1 MISDCRFRG
10 RGSVDC
16 RSCRRGNPFLRS
28 FFLCSGL
35 LFVFLLLSPSNSFA
49 ERHSVVTA
57 SISVS
62 EEFTDNL
69 FLSRDGRESD
79 WITTVTPA
87 LDYSLLGQ
95 HDEITVSYAPGF
107 AWYYKNPDQ
116 NNVRQSVSI
125 TGYTELGSHTELN
138 VTDTFI
144 QTEDPSSRDESED
157 QTVYTSR
164 EPYYVNTATA
174 EILHQFGPADTVSL
188 GYTDMF
194 RHSTDPDE
202 EDSKGHATTLGL
214 DYWFLPYLGT
224 ETDLTYTRGEFSGGE
239 LGGGSDDFDLWM
251 GTLRLIREFSSQ
263 FDAFIQ
269 YAHTDMNYRGRTA
282 DYQVY
287 DASAGMEY
295 GMEEDML
302 AAFSVG
308 YVVWAQADRDEEGRG
323 YVTIDFSRTFRRTSF
338 SLGAASGYQE
348 TYFGAENLGFDWYSE
363 VSGSVSRSI
372 SRRLSGTISG
382 DYRRDAYAETEDD
395 RTEYT
400 WTGTADLTCEI
411 FTWML
416 TSLTYFHRNRDSST
430 DENDFTENSVMFT
443 ISLTTDPYRFGN

>member
-1 MISDCRFRG
+1 M
-10 RGSVDC
+10 
-16 RSCRRGNPFLRS
+16 RS
-28 FFLCSGL
+28 FVLCSGL

-49 ERHSVVTA
+49 ERYSVVTA

-239 LGGGSDDFDLWM
+239 LGGG
-251 GTLRLIREFSSQ
+251 
-263 FDAFIQ
+263 
-269 YAHTDMNYRGRTA
+269 
-282 DYQVY
+282 
-287 DASAGMEY
+287 
-295 GMEEDML
+295 
-302 AAFSVG
+302 
-308 YVVWAQADRDEEGRG
+308 
-323 YVTIDFSRTFRRTSF
+323 
-338 SLGAASGYQE
+338 
-348 TYFGAENLGFDWYSE
+348 
-363 VSGSVSRSI
+363 
-372 SRRLSGTISG
+372 
-382 DYRRDAYAETEDD
+382 
-395 RTEYT
+395 
-400 WTGTADLTCEI
+400 
-411 FTWML
+411 
-416 TSLTYFHRNRDSST
+416 
-430 DENDFTENSVMFT
+430 
-443 ISLTTDPYRFGN
+443 

>member
-1 MISDCRFRG
+1 MISDCRFRS
-10 RGSVDC
+10 RGSVDG

-28 FFLCSGL
+28 FVLCSGL

-49 ERHSVVTA
+49 ERYSVVTA

-87 LDYSLLGQ
+87 LYYSLLGQ
-95 HDEITVSYAPGF
+95 HDEITVTYAPGF

-116 NNVRQSVSI
+116 NNVRQSASI
-125 TGYTELGSHTELN
+125 SGYTELGSHTELN

-144 QTEDPSSRDESED
+144 RTEEPLGRDGSED
-157 QTVYTSR
+157 QTIDTSR
-164 EPYYVNTATA
+164 EPYSLNTATA
-174 EILHQFGPADTVSL
+174 EILHQFGPADTVNL
-188 GYTDMF
+188 GYTDTF
-194 RHSTDPDE
+194 RYSTDPDE
-202 EDSKGHATTLGL
+202 EDSKSHAATLGL
-214 DYWFLPYLGT
+214 DYWFLPHIGT
-224 ETDLTYTRGEFSGGE
+224 ETDLTYTRGEF
-239 LGGGSDDFDLWM
+239 GGGSSDDFDLWT

-269 YAHTDMNYRGRTA
+269 YAHTDMNYRGRTV
-282 DYQVY
+282 DYEVY
-287 DASAGMEY
+287 DASVGMEY

-323 YVTIDFSRTFRRTSF
+323 YATGDFSRTFRRTSV

-395 RTEYT
+395 RTDYT

-443 ISLTTDPYRFGN
+443 ISLTTDPYRFGD

>member
-1 MISDCRFRG
+1 MISDCRFRS
-10 RGSVDC
+10 RGSVDG

-28 FFLCSGL
+28 FVLCSGL

-49 ERHSVVTA
+49 ERYSVVTA

-87 LDYSLLGQ
+87 LYYSLLGQ
-95 HDEITVSYAPGF
+95 HDEITVTYAPGF

-116 NNVRQSVSI
+116 NNVRQSASI
-125 TGYTELGSHTELN
+125 SGYTELGSHTELN
-138 VTDTFI
+138 VTDTFT

-157 QTVYTSR
+157 QTVATSR
-164 EPYYVNTATA
+164 EPYYANTATA

-188 GYTDMF
+188 GYTDTF
-194 RHSTDPDE
+194 RYSTDPDE
-202 EDSKGHATTLGL
+202 EDSKSHVTTIGL
-214 DYWFLPYLGT
+214 EYWFLPHLGT
-224 ETDLTYTRGEFSGGE
+224 ETDLTYTRGEF
-239 LGGGSDDFDLWM
+239 GGGSSDDFDLWT

-269 YAHTDMNYRGRTA
+269 YAHTDMNYRGRTV
-282 DYQVY
+282 DYEVY
-287 DASAGMEY
+287 DASVGMEY

-323 YVTIDFSRTFRRTSF
+323 YATIDFSRTFRRTSV
-338 SLGAASGYQE
+338 SLGAGSGYQE

-395 RTEYT
+395 RTDYT
-400 WTGTADLTCEI
+400 WTGTADLTYEI
-411 FTWML
+411 FTWMM
-416 TSLTYFHRNRDSST
+416 TALTYSHQNRDSST

-443 ISLTTDPYRFGN
+443 ISVTTDPYRFGG